1 MGLKGS
7 FLVSSDDKSHSPF
20 ATVSTD
26 SQSGKSS
33 TSPIEPSSTATIS
46 GSKIGASHFAA
57 LAYNARK
64 ARDHKAH
71 MEFLDQ

>member
-1 MGLKGS
+1 
-7 FLVSSDDKSHSPF
+7 VQNQDNTHSPF

-26 SQSGKSS
+26 SESGKSS
-33 TSPIEPSSTATIS
+33 SSANQISGTSTITASKSTA
-46 GSKIGASHFAA
+46 SHYAA